1 MPPVPGIVLRPP
13 PRLGR
18 SHGGRV
24 PGVRGHRQGRRNEEG
39 SVGSTPRHALREL
52 GALALWAEPTPRSP
66 RRCLQVGG
74 GRVPLDRRPPNQAR
88 ITGLGRTAHWASAEC
103 AEAADGVPI
112 NLGAGMAKAC
122 RLEGTSK

>member
-1 MPPVPGIVLRPP
+1 VPPVPGIVLRPR

-52 GALALWAEPTPRSP
+52 GALGLWAEPTPQVTSAFLQ
-66 RRCLQVGG
+66 RCG
-74 GRVPLDRRPPNQAR
+74 GRVPW
-88 ITGLGRTAHWASAEC
+88 I
-103 AEAADGVPI
+103 GVRQI
-112 NLGAGMAKAC
+112 ELVSGV
-122 RLEGTSK
+122 